1 MKNKRKG
8 ENKHIRALYMRRSK
22 EAVPLSELEKILTL
36 GPKIISDKLKMAS
49 MDTMELRV
57 VLPR

>member
-1 MKNKRKG
+1 
-8 ENKHIRALYMRRSK
+8 MRRSK